1 LGDRSGIGISYSVV
15 PPRAVS
21 VEAAMFSHWPISAWA
36 KSARRRPWESD
47 EFILRRNELLA
58 LAVSLLLMATVAMAA
73 FVACAVLQ

>member
-1 LGDRSGIGISYSVV
+1 
-15 PPRAVS
+15 
-21 VEAAMFSHWPISAWA
+21 MFSHWQVSAWA
-36 KSARRRPWESD
+36 KSARRRRWESD